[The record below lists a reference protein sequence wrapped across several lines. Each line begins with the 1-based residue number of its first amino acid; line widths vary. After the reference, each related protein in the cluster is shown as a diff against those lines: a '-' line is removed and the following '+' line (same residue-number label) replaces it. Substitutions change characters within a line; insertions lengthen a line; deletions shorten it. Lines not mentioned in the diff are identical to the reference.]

1 MKRLLLGV
9 VFALGLAA
17 PAAAQEPSTI
27 WNWIRGACMLCGVDG
42 SVDYA
47 GPVSGGVLV
56 AGWGLECVSGQPV
69 DRVDIWYQG
78 DDGFFHGVPASAQ
91 WLGAVGRPD
100 AVNYMAWKGCP
111 QGAHLYNGF
120 HVFIATQHVPAGKRR
135 VMVNLWRG
143 PYFQGHLRTVV
154 FP

>member
-9 VFALGLAA
+9 VFAPGLAA

-78 DDGFFHGVPASAQ
+78 DDGFFHGGPPSAQ
-91 WLGAVGRPD
+91 WLRAPWPPGAGEHLAR
-100 AVNYMAWKGCP
+100 KGCP
-111 QGAHLYNGF
+111 PGA
-120 HVFIATQHVPAGKRR
+120 P
-135 VMVNLWRG
+135 
-143 PYFQGHLRTVV
+143 PFQ
-154 FP
+154 